1 MSLGVG
7 LERGMEETAQGNG
20 GKDIAGILEDSGV
33 CTENTYLPLPPAKAW
48 EEELEITV
56 TTAL

>member
-7 LERGMEETAQGNG
+7 PERGIEETAQENG
-20 GKDIAGILEDSGV
+20 GKDVAGILEDSGV

-48 EEELEITV
+48 EVELEITV
-56 TTAL
+56 PTAF